1 MHYILHFTT
10 PKLPYACALGAI
22 ILYRFQVENHGEKN
36 RTELEKTNEP
46 QPDEP
51 PPEADEEL
59 E

>member
-1 MHYILHFTT
+1 M
-10 PKLPYACALGAI
+10 
-22 ILYRFQVENHGEKN
+22 EKKT